1 MQASRAFCSLLK
13 KGKKGQEGRK
23 VCYEF
28 RRPDHSKDR
37 YSALNKGLSST
48 KQRKQNKNP
57 DVVTGT
63 FFPNDYSAAVLF
75 DSGADR
81 SYVSLEFRPKIN
93 KKSQKLKEEHIIEY
107 SNGELVRLT
116 SRHLPPPRS
125 ASPASSSSTIG
136 IANVFLL
143 HNRHRRHLV
152 PLPCAPKLQWRRCL
166 LFNWLPEC
174 HRRHLA
180 VVPCRPPPSAF
191 ILQLFSSSPVFN
203 DAALLLRHV
212 HRWSAQVLRWSA
224 PVLRRSAPLLRPECT
239 GVAPEC
245 TRVAPECTCVAP
257 ECTCVYTEVHRCC
270 TGI

>member
-1 MQASRAFCSLLK
+1 MSLYFGYQMQASRAFCSLLK

-116 SRHLPPPRS
+116 SFDIIVGMDWMSNHRATIYWAEKIVRLALPDGGVLEVHGEKPKRDIKLVSFMKMRSHLRKECVAFMAHVVDKKAKEKQIQDIPIVREFLEVFPEELPGLPPKQGG
-125 ASPASSSSTIG
+125 A
-136 IANVFLL
+136 
-143 HNRHRRHLV
+143 
-152 PLPCAPKLQWRRCL
+152 
-166 LFNWLPEC
+166 
-174 HRRHLA
+174 
-180 VVPCRPPPSAF
+180 
-191 ILQLFSSSPVFN
+191 
-203 DAALLLRHV
+203 
-212 HRWSAQVLRWSA
+212 
-224 PVLRRSAPLLRPECT
+224 
-239 GVAPEC
+239 
-245 TRVAPECTCVAP
+245 
-257 ECTCVYTEVHRCC
+257 
-270 TGI
+270 